1 MKNAN
6 KLTMISIV
14 VSDMEISKTFYA
26 EKLGLDVTTDYRQD
40 DDNWW
45 VSLIFPGGGTTITLA
60 RSSMTSNEPPQ
71 PGTLGLYFSTSDLE
85 AARADLE
92 EKGVEPGEIMDDL
105 YGPGSGVKFFQVQDP
120 DGSQLT
126 FAQE

>member
-1 MKNAN
+1 
-6 KLTMISIV
+6 MISIV

-26 EKLGLDVTTDYRQD
+26 DKLGLEVTTDYRQD

-45 VSLIFPGGGTTITLA
+45 VSLVFPGGGTTITLA

-71 PGTLGLYFSTSDLE
+71 PGTLGLYFSTPDLK

-92 EKGVEPGEIMDDL
+92 EKGIEPGEIMDDL
-105 YGPGSGVKFFQVQDP
+105 YGPGSAVKFFQVQDP